1 MLVDSHCHLDYLE
14 REGQDLDEVVGRAK
28 RAGVGKLLTIS
39 TKLSEFEKVHGIAK
53 RFAEVDCSVGVHPHE
68 AGEEGQETPDRLIEL
83 AQAPEVIGIGETGL
97 DSFAGAADKAGL
109 ELARR
114 GVHALLQHTTGP
126 YRGSAGNQAAADRS
140 RA

>member
-97 DSFAGAADKAGL
+97 DSFAGAADKAGI
-109 ELARR
+109 
-114 GVHALLQHTTGP
+114 
-126 YRGSAGNQAAADRS
+126 AADG
-140 RA
+140 